1 LSTIG
6 LRKEERKK
14 DNSPFFTVGE
24 GSKRI
29 VIILTMIALIAILIS
44 VSITV
49 LPVLP
54 GINTN
59 SDAFTK
65 CKESALGYEQRGYYT
80 GGVSE
85 FNAVIAA
92 CGK

>member
-6 LRKEERKK
+6 LRKEEKGK
-14 DNSPFFTVGE
+14 DNSTFVTAGK

-29 VIILTMIALIAILIS
+29 VMIFAMIALIAILMS
-44 VSITV
+44 VSTA
-49 LPVLP
+49 VLP
-54 GINTN
+54 GTNTN
-59 SDAFTK
+59 SDAFTI
-65 CKESALGYEQRGYYT
+65 CKENALGYEQRGYYT

-92 CGK
+92 CSK

>member
-1 LSTIG
+1 LSTIR

-14 DNSPFFTVGE
+14 DNSTFFTVGE

-44 VSITV
+44 VSII
-49 LPVLP
+49 VLP
-54 GINTN
+54 GTNTN

-65 CKESALGYEQRGYYT
+65 CKENALGYEQRGYYT
-80 GGVSE
+80 GGVLE

>member
-14 DNSPFFTVGE
+14 DNSTFFTVGE

-29 VIILTMIALIAILIS
+29 VIILTIALIVIIIS

-49 LPVLP
+49 LP
-54 GINTN
+54 GTNTN

-65 CKESALGYEQRGYYT
+65 CKESALGYEQ
-80 GGVSE
+80 
-85 FNAVIAA
+85 
-92 CGK
+92 

>member
-6 LRKEERKK
+6 LQKEERKK
-14 DNSPFFTVGE
+14 DNSTFFTVGE

-44 VSITV
+44 VSII
-49 LPVLP
+49 VLP
-54 GINTN
+54 GTNTN

-65 CKESALGYEQRGYYT
+65 CKETALGYEQRGYYT

-85 FNAVIAA
+85 FSAVIAA